1 LLYIEPEAILET
13 PRLLLEPLQ
22 ISHALALYEPLQ
34 SVAIYEYIPLTPPA
48 SLEELANRYQRLSS
62 RRSPD
67 EQEVWLN
74 WAMRERTENRYVGTL
89 EATVYPDATAS
100 LAYILFPVFWRQGY
114 AKEGCRRILDLLCK
128 DYQIHTVS
136 AEIDTRNSAS
146 IKLIESLGFRRV
158 ATTLHADFFKGAT
171 SHEYRYEYLST
182 CYHSTIPGEDH
193 ERLYLLQ
200 REVKERGHC

>member
-1 LLYIEPEAILET
+1 LLFIEPEAILET

-34 SVAIYEYIPLTPPA
+34 SVALYEYIPLNPPA
-48 SLEELANRYQRLSS
+48 SLEALANRYQWLSS

-74 WAMRERTENRYVGTL
+74 WAMRERRENKYVGTL
-89 EATVYPDATAS
+89 EATVYPDVTAS
-100 LAYILFPVFWRQGY
+100 LAYIVFPVFWRQGY
-114 AKEGCRRILDLLCK
+114 AREGCGRILDLLCK

-136 AEIDTRNSAS
+136 AQIDTRNTAS
-146 IKLIESLGFRRV
+146 ITLIESLGFQRV

-171 SHEYRYEYLST
+171 SHEYRYEYLSLS
-182 CYHSTIPGEDH
+182 YA
-193 ERLYLLQ
+193 ER
-200 REVKERGHC
+200 RERDVNR

>member
-1 LLYIEPEAILET
+1 MLEMKITRENPVFLIEPEALLET

-34 SVAIYEYIPLTPPA
+34 SVALYEYIPVNPPA
-48 SLEELANRYQRLSS
+48 SLEALANRYQRLSS

-74 WAMRERTENRYVGTL
+74 WAMRERRENRYVGTL

-100 LAYILFPVFWRQGY
+100 LAYLLFPVFWRQGY
-114 AKEGCRRILDLLCK
+114 AKEGCGRILDLLLK

-136 AEIDTRNSAS
+136 AEIDTRNTAS
-146 IKLIESLGFRRV
+146 ITLIESLGFRRV

-171 SHEYRYEYLST
+171 SHEYRYESLSPLPFNSRFF
-182 CYHSTIPGEDH
+182 HG
-193 ERLYLLQ
+193 LA
-200 REVKERGHC
+200 